1 MKYSDLRLI
10 EKKLQEKTDDF
21 TVIVVFIGGKRYQI
35 TDILKKHMDA
45 PTFAEAIKKMAE
57 RRFPNLKFK
66 TFFVVGDDGKKVDGY
81 DFEVLKQK
89 ELDKDGVPDKKT
101 DDTTDDQG
109 EIEPVD
115 QEETE
120 VEAEDVKKNIE
131 DAAEESDEVDE
142 TEIEVTVD
150 NEEPAEL
157 TVNGVQV
164 VNADDLDKMMD
175 EYADKVDKDGDG
187 LNDETGEPVLRS
199 DQLPK
204 INLPSPGGDEGE
216 SGEGEEGEEGE
227 VGLTSGQLEIVP
239 EIADEMYEA
248 LDGLGTSEQR
258 WLRAVDRIENKEH
271 YFAVAKAYQ
280 EKYKSKPLN
289 DLVKDVQ
296 LDPEFPVAFILEVN
310 KLMTKLLGYKFY
322 KGRNNSPRAL
332 KWAPADKAP
341 FGHKPFEEEKS
352 KK

>member
-10 EKKLQEKTDDF
+10 EKKLQEKKDDF
-21 TVIVVFIGGKRYQI
+21 VVIVVYVGGERYQI
-35 TDILKKHMDA
+35 TDISKKHMDA
-45 PTFAEAIKKMAE
+45 PTFADAIKKMAE
-57 RRFPNLKFK
+57 RKFPNLKFK

-115 QEETE
+115 RKETE

-227 VGLTSGQLEIVP
+227 AGATEGQKAIVP
-239 EIADEMYEA
+239 EIIDEVKAGLKGIGTQEGRIIRA
-248 LDGLGTSEQR
+248 LK
-258 WLRAVDRIENKEH
+258 RIETPGHFKE
-271 YFAVAKAYQ
+271 VVIAYK
-280 EKYKSKPLN
+280 EKYGVPIGNDILNDIRYDPNFNKIFAKELSRIFSMIGYKLYRHKNGFRTIQFAKSKPS
-289 DLVKDVQ
+289 
-296 LDPEFPVAFILEVN
+296 IMHREV
-310 KLMTKLLGYKFY
+310 T
-322 KGRNNSPRAL
+322 
-332 KWAPADKAP
+332 
-341 FGHKPFEEEKS
+341 FGDE
-352 KK
+352 